1 MTKLFLLG
9 RTLKTK
15 GNANEK
21 NRLFVLLKLFLF
33 LSAKHEWT
41 RLDFESSLV
50 YSPLFTEITFAWFL
64 KFLGLFFFFFF
75 NLKDW
80 RNFLFASRVDSVFS
94 IFPSKFSTFDLWA
107 RFQFLPGLSATFSGC
122 PLWYLLDDYLI
133 LFFLF
138 IGSC

>member
-50 YSPLFTEITFAWFL
+50 HSPLFTEITFAWFL
-64 KFLGLFFFFFF
+64 KFLGLFFFFPF
-75 NLKDW
+75 LTW
-80 RNFLFASRVDSVFS
+80 RTGEIS
-94 IFPSKFSTFDLWA
+94 
-107 RFQFLPGLSATFSGC
+107 FLPVE
-122 PLWYLLDDYLI
+122 LI
-133 LFFLF
+133 LFSQFFHQNSVHLICELGSSSFLDF
-138 IGSC
+138 LPPFQVALCGISWMIIWFSFFSL